1 MSTSAVQTRPRWKA
15 GALWGLKGLLA
26 AVFLLAGGMKIYGLP
41 MMVEEFEHMGLG
53 QWFRYVTGTLEVVGA
68 VTILVPGLAAFGA
81 VVLSCIMIGAVA
93 THLLLIG
100 GSPIPAVV
108 LLVLSATIVVAH
120 RAQIDALFDDA

>member
-1 MSTSAVQTRPRWKA
+1 MSTTAVQTPPRWKA

-120 RAQIDALFDDA
+120 RAQIDAVFDDA